1 MTVLSRMMVVAST
14 TSYKIWRTSQSRRIL
29 DISVRN
35 CLEIFDFFFIVAPVA
50 MYFIY
55 EQFVDIMIEP
65 SSPR

>member
-1 MTVLSRMMVVAST
+1 MEDLTEPKDFRYFGMQLF
-14 TSYKIWRTSQSRRIL
+14 
-29 DISVRN
+29 RN
-35 CLEIFDFFFIVAPVA
+35 FRFFFIVAPVA